1 MIDKAFLSSDLFL
14 LTLTVGLYCLG
25 CAVYRRLRVPL
36 LHPVLLTFVAV
47 IVFLSA
53 AGIDYPRYKQAT
65 SALDFALGM
74 SVVALGYL
82 LYEQV
87 EQLRGSLLPVGVAT
101 LAGCV
106 TGVLSVVYIAM
117 AFGAGREILTSI
129 APKSVTVPIAVS
141 VSGPLGGIVP
151 ITSVVVFCVGIFG
164 SIFGEWILRRCGVR
178 DAEARGF
185 ALGAAAHGIGT
196 ARAIEIGAVEG
207 ALSGLAMALMG
218 LATALLMPLMERY
231 PEVPGFVKF
240 KSRFLMERACNGID
254 IVEAELYIDEALR
267 LFPEDGYFLKY
278 QGELLWMKG
287 KCADALEVFADAR
300 EKTNNGITQLELDK
314 FLNPYGRET
323 VKTCQQLLDVGQKD
337 GAMKLMALWYRLL
350 PENPSVREYYYLARA
365 SVAKK
370 RSEVEN

>member
-1 MIDKAFLSSDLFL
+1 MIDKAFLSTDLFL

-25 CAVYRRLRVPL
+25 TAVYRRIRMPL

-47 IVFLSA
+47 IVFLRA
-53 AGIDYPRYKQAT
+53 ADIGYARYQEATGI
-65 SALDFALGM
+65 LDFALGM

-87 EQLRGSLLPVGVAT
+87 EQLRGSLLPVGIAT

-106 TGVLSVVYIAM
+106 AGVLSVVYIAM
-117 AFGAGREILTSI
+117 AFGAGREILNSI

-151 ITSVVVFCVGIFG
+151 VTSVVVFCVGIFG

-196 ARAIEIGAVEG
+196 ARAIEMGAVEG

-218 LATALLMPLMERY
+218 HGAADAADGAVSVLAVSPAAGGRAYIGLIK
-231 PEVPGFVKF
+231 VASKF
-240 KSRFLMERACNGID
+240 FKFYNKYYFCTIAGNSHKSRLIWS
-254 IVEAELYIDEALR
+254 
-267 LFPEDGYFLKY
+267 GYTP
-278 QGELLWMKG
+278 
-287 KCADALEVFADAR
+287 CSSAA
-300 EKTNNGITQLELDK
+300 
-314 FLNPYGRET
+314 
-323 VKTCQQLLDVGQKD
+323 
-337 GAMKLMALWYRLL
+337 
-350 PENPSVREYYYLARA
+350 A
-365 SVAKK
+365 SPMPC
-370 RSEVEN
+370 

>member
-82 LYEQV
+82 LYEQM

-164 SIFGEWILRRCGVR
+164 RVDSAPLRGAGRRSAGICAGSRRTRHRNGARHR
-178 DAEARGF
+178 DRRRGGRSER
-185 ALGAAAHGIGT
+185 AGHGPDGPGDGAAHAADGAVSVLAATPAADGRAYIGT
-196 ARAIEIGAVEG
+196 IKVASKFFKFYNKYYFCTITGNSYKSRLIW
-207 ALSGLAMALMG
+207 SGYTPCSS
-218 LATALLMPLMERY
+218 ATASPMP
-231 PEVPGFVKF
+231 
-240 KSRFLMERACNGID
+240 C
-254 IVEAELYIDEALR
+254 
-267 LFPEDGYFLKY
+267 
-278 QGELLWMKG
+278 
-287 KCADALEVFADAR
+287 
-300 EKTNNGITQLELDK
+300 
-314 FLNPYGRET
+314 
-323 VKTCQQLLDVGQKD
+323 
-337 GAMKLMALWYRLL
+337 
-350 PENPSVREYYYLARA
+350 
-365 SVAKK
+365 
-370 RSEVEN
+370 

>member
-151 ITSVVVFCVGIFG
+151 ITSVVVFG

-218 LATALLMPLMERY
+218 LSTALLMPLMERY
-231 PEVPGFVKF
+231 
-240 KSRFLMERACNGID
+240 
-254 IVEAELYIDEALR
+254 LY
-267 LFPEDGYFLKY
+267 
-278 QGELLWMKG
+278 
-287 KCADALEVFADAR
+287 
-300 EKTNNGITQLELDK
+300 
-314 FLNPYGRET
+314 
-323 VKTCQQLLDVGQKD
+323 
-337 GAMKLMALWYRLL
+337 
-350 PENPSVREYYYLARA
+350 
-365 SVAKK
+365 
-370 RSEVEN
+370 

>member
-74 SVVALGYL
+74 SV
-82 LYEQV
+82 
-87 EQLRGSLLPVGVAT
+87 VAT

-231 PEVPGFVKF
+231 
-240 KSRFLMERACNGID
+240 
-254 IVEAELYIDEALR
+254 LY
-267 LFPEDGYFLKY
+267 
-278 QGELLWMKG
+278 
-287 KCADALEVFADAR
+287 
-300 EKTNNGITQLELDK
+300 
-314 FLNPYGRET
+314 
-323 VKTCQQLLDVGQKD
+323 
-337 GAMKLMALWYRLL
+337 
-350 PENPSVREYYYLARA
+350 
-365 SVAKK
+365 
-370 RSEVEN
+370 